1 MSIEAAA
8 RRWSNRR
15 AVSPLLAAD
24 DAVLVEMG
32 LWPADVRRALR
43 EPIFRDPSRA
53 SRAACCVADAVAK
66 AERKSG
72 RGCRTAA

>member
-15 AVSPLLAAD
+15 AVSPLLEAD
-24 DAVLVEMG
+24 DAVLAEMG

-53 SRAACCVADAVAK
+53 SIACCVADAVAK
-66 AERKSG
+66 AEGKSG